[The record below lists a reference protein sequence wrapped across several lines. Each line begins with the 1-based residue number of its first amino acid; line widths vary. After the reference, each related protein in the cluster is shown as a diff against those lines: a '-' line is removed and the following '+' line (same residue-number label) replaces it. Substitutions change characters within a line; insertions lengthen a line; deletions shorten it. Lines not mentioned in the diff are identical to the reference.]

1 MALIYING
9 EQFAK
14 CEYCGNIWDGYA
26 QCNCGN
32 WQAEVEVEVAAEV
45 EVEVADEVTAE
56 VEVEINQAEPAAENP
71 APGAEAPAIEEA
83 GPPDESYLAWAERR
97 AREYDPAKPADDQNP
112 DVVYAYDAWT
122 EHLLKQM
129 YLKKMAE
136 YKQRGIVF
144 DW

>member
-26 QCNCGN
+26 QCNCWN
-32 WQAEVEVEVAAEV
+32 WRAEVEVEVAAEV
-45 EVEVADEVTAE
+45 APE
-56 VEVEINQAEPAAENP
+56 VEVEINQAEPAVDNP
-71 APGAEAPAIEEA
+71 APGAEASAIEDDD
-83 GPPDESYLAWAERR
+83 PPDESYLAWAERR
-97 AREYDPAKPADDQNP
+97 ATEYDPAKPADDQNP

-136 YKQRGIVF
+136 YKQCGIVF